1 MDEGYIKFKC
11 NWIKE
16 KSIKKTDIVELNFWR
31 KKFFKLGLIG
41 MYSNGIGYGNISIR
55 YKNRFIISGTATGGL
70 KELDEQNY
78 SLVTDYNFKN
88 NSLNCSGEVKAS
100 SESLSHAAV
109 YETYAE
115 IGAVIH
121 IHNLELW
128 QKLLYKVP
136 TTNKNITY
144 GTPEMAA
151 EIKRLFTETDIKNK
165 KILCMAGH
173 EEGIISFGKSI
184 EEAAEVLLQFFDK
197 KTS

>member
-16 KSIKKTDIVELNFWR
+16 KSVKKSDIVELNFWR
-31 KKFFKLGLIG
+31 SKFFNLGLIG
-41 MYSNGIGYGNISIR
+41 MYSNGVGFGNISI
-55 YKNRFIISGTATGGL
+55 KHKDTFIISGSATGGL

-78 SLVTDYNFKN
+78 SLVTGYDFKN
-88 NSLNCSGEVKAS
+88 NTLNCSGEVKAS

-109 YETYAE
+109 YEINAK
-115 IGAVIH
+115 IRAVIH

-128 QKLLYKVP
+128 QELLYKIP
-136 TTNKNITY
+136 TTSKSIAY

-151 EIKRLFTETDIKNK
+151 DIKRLFKETNVNNQ

-173 EEGIISFGKSI
+173 EEGILSFGKTLK
-184 EEAAEVLLQFFDK
+184 EAAEVLLQFYNK